1 MAKFKDL
8 GNDSNPK
15 DSREDTNSTSVVS
28 NLRGLHKFGCMSTK
42 LKSLN
47 KFNFE
52 TTISWIKPFVNIVM
66 NIVIS

>member
-52 TTISWIKPFVNIVM
+52 TTIS
-66 NIVIS
+66 